1 MRKSRLLILCAVVAL
16 GAFALGACTASPV
29 AELDLRAQR
38 AEQKAI
44 TAEWLVYVDA
54 DPNLS
59 TAQKTSRHDTAE
71 AQDLRIRKAET
82 AAGIPR

>member
-16 GAFALGACTASPV
+16 GACTTSPV

-54 DPNLS
+54 DPSLS

-71 AQDLRIRKAET
+71 AQDLRIRKAEES
-82 AAGIPR
+82 AGVTGGAR